1 MNTKTRI
8 WKGSARVFT
17 ILFLIMLYAI
27 FKTASKD
34 SDGIVNS
41 GTAVTQSQSS
51 GINAT
56 ALTLIE
62 HNDTPSGDSKGISGN
77 NNLSRSLQKSIIQ
90 MDVYPS
96 QVGSAF
102 FTAIST
108 LKPFQDTTR
117 KANTVR
123 ELITRKLAEGGKP
136 NRLINEKSP
145 YLLQHA
151 FNPVDWH
158 PWGEEAFE
166 KARKENKPIFLSIGY
181 STCYWCHVMEREVFE
196 IESIAALMNK
206 YVISIKVDREER
218 PDVDRVYMAAL
229 HAMGSRGG
237 WPMSLFL
244 TPDLKPFYGATYI
257 PPEAKYGRPG
267 FVDILTRIHEVWT
280 TNRQEILNSSRKIGD
295 LLKQQ
300 SDPQVKA
307 TRAGK
312 VALQRGF
319 DSYSRS
325 YDRTNAGFGGAPK
338 FPRPVSFNF
347 LLRYYSR
354 TGEKKALD
362 MSLETLE
369 RMAKGGMYDHIG
381 GGFHRY
387 ATDARWHVPHFE
399 KMLYDQA
406 QLVISYLEAYQITHA
421 KFYADVAR
429 DVLAYV
435 QRNMTHPEGGFYS
448 AEDAES
454 AIDPAKP
461 EEKEEGAFFTWIQ
474 QEIDGILAPPEARVF
489 NYHYGVKENGNVKSD
504 PHQEFVGENILF
516 IAHTPEETAKQFNL
530 AVEEVSN
537 ILSGSRQKLY
547 RVRKERPRPHLD
559 DKVLVSW
566 NGLMISAFARAHQVL
581 GDEDYLT
588 TAERASQFI
597 LDRLYNVKKKELL
610 RRYRDGEARF
620 EAHLEDF
627 AFFTQGL
634 LDLYEASL
642 DIRWLKTAIALTER
656 QNKLFY
662 DKKQGGF
669 YDISGA
675 DKSILIRTKESYDGA
690 EPTGNSIAILNL
702 LRLAQMTDNQEWRSM
717 ADQSLAYFGGRMLK
731 TPQGLAQ
738 FLVAL
743 DFSLSKPKQIII
755 AGRAQD
761 VHTKELLEE
770 VHARFIPNKIILLAD
785 GGEGQKTLASYIPFI
800 ESVRMLGG
808 KSTAYIC
815 ENYACQ
821 LPTSDRETVA
831 KLLTN

>member
-1 MNTKTRI
+1 MKASLLNHKIRLLGVLLTVVTLVV
-8 WKGSARVFT
+8 AMVFT
-17 ILFLIMLYAI
+17 AVR
-27 FKTASKD
+27 KD
-34 SDGIVNS
+34 DIPP
-41 GTAVTQSQSS
+41 
-51 GINAT
+51 AT
-56 ALTLIE
+56 APNAISENNTLSPLL
-62 HNDTPSGDSKGISGN
+62 H
-77 NNLSRSLQKSIIQ
+77 KSIIER
-90 MDVYPS
+90 DDYPAS
-96 QVGSAF
+96 AGSAF
-102 FTAIST
+102 FTAIATSM
-108 LKPFQDTTR
+108 PFQDTSR
-117 KANTVR
+117 KANTAR
-123 ELITRKLAEGGKP
+123 ELIARKLAEGGKP

-166 KARKENKPIFLSIGY
+166 KARKEDKPIFLSIGY

-196 IESIAALMNK
+196 NESIAALMNK
-206 YVISIKVDREER
+206 YVVSIKVDREER

-257 PPEAKYGRPG
+257 PPTAKYGQPG
-267 FVDILTRIHEVWT
+267 FPDLLTRIHEVWT

-325 YDRTNAGFGGAPK
+325 YDLTNAGFGGAPK

-362 MSLETLE
+362 MSLETLK

-421 KFYADVAR
+421 KFYAYVAR
-429 DVLAYV
+429 DILAYV
-435 QRNMTHPEGGFYS
+435 KRNMTHPDGRFYS

-454 AIDPAKP
+454 AVDPANP
-461 EEKEEGAFFTWIQ
+461 DEKEEGAFYTWTKSEIEGLLPP
-474 QEIDGILAPPEARVF
+474 QEATVF
-489 NYHYGVKENGNVKSD
+489 NYYYGVKDNGNVQSD

-516 IAHTPEETAKQFNL
+516 VAHTPAETGKQVHFSAGDVTDILAK
-530 AVEEVSN
+530 
-537 ILSGSRQKLY
+537 SRAKLFY
-547 RVRKERPRPHLD
+547 AREARPRPHLD

-566 NGLMISAFARAHQVL
+566 NGLMISAFARAHQIL
-581 GDEDYLT
+581 GDEKYLKS
-588 TAERASQFI
+588 AEKASRFV
-597 LDRLYNVKKKELL
+597 LDNLYNSKKKELL
-610 RRYRDGEARF
+610 RRYRDGEARYD
-620 EAHLEDF
+620 AHLEDY
-627 AFFTQGL
+627 AFFIQGL

-642 DIRWLKTAIALTER
+642 DIGWL
-656 QNKLFY
+656 
-662 DKKQGGF
+662 
-669 YDISGA
+669 
-675 DKSILIRTKESYDGA
+675 
-690 EPTGNSIAILNL
+690 
-702 LRLAQMTDNQEWRSM
+702 
-717 ADQSLAYFGGRMLK
+717 
-731 TPQGLAQ
+731 
-738 FLVAL
+738 
-743 DFSLSKPKQIII
+743 
-755 AGRAQD
+755 
-761 VHTKELLEE
+761 
-770 VHARFIPNKIILLAD
+770 
-785 GGEGQKTLASYIPFI
+785 
-800 ESVRMLGG
+800 
-808 KSTAYIC
+808 
-815 ENYACQ
+815 
-821 LPTSDRETVA
+821 
-831 KLLTN
+831 